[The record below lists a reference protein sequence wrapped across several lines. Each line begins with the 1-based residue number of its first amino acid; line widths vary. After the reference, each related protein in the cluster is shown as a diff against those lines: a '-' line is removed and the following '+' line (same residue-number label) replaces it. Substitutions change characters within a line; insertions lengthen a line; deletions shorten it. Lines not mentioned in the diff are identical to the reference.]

1 MTSSHATASHEQRP
15 TARVGEV
22 FAAFLKLGLTSFGGP
37 TAHLGFFREEFVS
50 KRKWLSESAYADV
63 VALCQFLPG
72 PASSQVGMALG
83 LQRAGS
89 LGLLAAWFAFTLPSA
104 ILLVVFALAANSL
117 DSLLGDGWIIGLKAA
132 TVAVVAHAVLGMART
147 LAPDAPRATLAV
159 AAMAIVLLFPSP
171 IVQVAVILAA
181 GMIGLLWLRNSAEAP
196 EPTDFIF
203 ARHSRRSALICLAI
217 FVLLLVGLPVAAA
230 IFDNGVLRLIEI
242 FYSSGALVFGGG
254 HVVLPML
261 ETQTVGAGLVEHDA
275 FLAGYAAAQAVP
287 GPLFTFA
294 AYLGM
299 VFQSGPSGLLGA
311 GIALVAIFVP
321 SALLVAAALPFG
333 QRLRQWASA
342 RRALLGV
349 NAAVVGLL
357 AAALY
362 SPVFVQ
368 GASSIPT
375 LVLATLG
382 FVGLHSWNIPPWMLV
397 VASAL
402 IGWVLF

>member
-181 GMIGLLWLRNSAEAP
+181 GMIGLLWLRNSAEAS

-203 ARHSRRSALICLAI
+203 ARHSRRSTLICLAI

-230 IFDNGVLRLIEI
+230 IFDNGVLRLTEI

-321 SALLVAAALPFG
+321 SALLVAAALPFW
-333 QRLRQWASA
+333 QRLRHWASA

>member
-1 MTSSHATASHEQRP
+1 MTSSPSAAPADQRP
-15 TARVGEV
+15 AGSVGEV

-37 TAHLGFFREEFVS
+37 TAHLGFFREEFVV

-83 LQRAGS
+83 LQRSGA
-89 LGLLAAWFAFTLPSA
+89 LGLLAAWAAFTLPSA
-104 ILLVVFALAANSL
+104 ILLVLFALAADSL
-117 DSLLGDGWIIGLKAA
+117 DSLIGDGWIIGLKAA
-132 TVAVVAHAVLGMART
+132 TVAVVAHAVLGMAKT

-159 AAMAIVLLFPSP
+159 AAMALVLLFPSP
-171 IVQVAVILAA
+171 VIQVAVILGA
-181 GMIGLLWLRNSAEAP
+181 GLIGLLWLRNSAEGP
-196 EPTDFIF
+196 ERTDFSF
-203 ARHSRRSALICLAI
+203 ARHSRRSALACLAI
-217 FVLLLVGLPVAAA
+217 FAILLIGLPVAAA
-230 IFDNGVLRLIEI
+230 VFDHGALRLIEI
-242 FYSSGALVFGGG
+242 FYSTGALVFGGG

-261 ETQTVGAGLVEHDA
+261 ETQTVGAGLIEHDA

-294 AYLGM
+294 AYLGV
-299 VFQSGPSGLLGA
+299 VFQPGPSGVLGA
-311 GIALVAIFVP
+311 AIALVAIFVP
-321 SALLVAAALPFG
+321 SALLVAAALPFW
-333 QRLRQWASA
+333 QRLRHSSTA

-362 SPVFVQ
+362 SPVFLQ
-368 GASSIPT
+368 GASTVPT
-375 LVLATLG
+375 LVLAALG
-382 FVGLHSWNIPPWMLV
+382 FVALHSWKTPPWILV
-397 VASAL
+397 ISSAV

>member
-181 GMIGLLWLRNSAEAP
+181 GLVGLLWLRNSAEAP
-196 EPTDFIF
+196 EPTDFSF

-230 IFDNGVLRLIEI
+230 ISDNGVLRLTEI

-321 SALLVAAALPFG
+321 SALLVAAALPFW
-333 QRLRQWASA
+333 QRLRHWASA

>member
-311 GIALVAIFVP
+311 
-321 SALLVAAALPFG
+321 
-333 QRLRQWASA
+333 
-342 RRALLGV
+342 
-349 NAAVVGLL
+349 
-357 AAALY
+357 
-362 SPVFVQ
+362 
-368 GASSIPT
+368 
-375 LVLATLG
+375 
-382 FVGLHSWNIPPWMLV
+382 
-397 VASAL
+397 
-402 IGWVLF
+402 

>member
-321 SALLVAAALPFG
+321 SALLVAAALPFW
-333 QRLRQWASA
+333 QRLRHWASA

>member
-230 IFDNGVLRLIEI
+230 IFDNGVLRLTEI

-321 SALLVAAALPFG
+321 SALLVAAALPFW
-333 QRLRQWASA
+333 QRLRHWASA